1 MAANDS
7 YYIKKRMS
15 FSLKNANKPESLIR
29 VRSKVGSERFSFYLP
44 AECKILT
51 KHWDS
56 EEGRAIE
63 DVRRNPDLK
72 GNPRLQQILRNINI
86 EIDKTANALIGIL
99 EGAKLSGNELTIE
112 EVKIELSK
120 VLRGTKKSQ
129 ERLPF
134 KDFLSFID
142 FYATQCKEGRILNSN
157 GRTLADSSIRNYFS
171 TKSILEKYSKDR
183 KVKLLFENIDLEF
196 HADFVKFLNDSE
208 HNRGKY
214 ATSVVSKF
222 IKNIKLFM
230 GYAYKN
236 KYTLNDSFRQ
246 AEFKAY
252 SSSVDSIYL
261 TTEELESLL
270 RIELPKNEAE
280 ARDSFL
286 VSCWTSLR
294 YSDIS
299 NLNPNHIFLEEKVI
313 KITTQKTGA
322 RVTIPLNS
330 VVMGILAKYDN
341 RMPPVRCNQATNRMI
356 KQICQKAGINTRI
369 TVVKAS
375 GGVKSEA
382 VYEKWELVTTHTA
395 RRSFATNAYKMGIPT
410 LSIMKITGHKTESCF
425 MKYIRF
431 SADENAAE
439 LKNHIMFK

>member
-1 MAANDS
+1 MAISDS
-7 YYIKKRMS
+7 YYIKKRMT
-15 FSLKNANKPESLIR
+15 FSLKDPKNSESLIR
-29 VRSKVGSERFSFYLP
+29 VRSKVGNQRFSYYLP
-44 AECKILT
+44 ADCKILT
-51 KHWDS
+51 RHWDN
-56 EEGRAIE
+56 EQGRAIE

-86 EIDKTANALIGIL
+86 EIDKTANALISIL
-99 EGAKLSGNELTIE
+99 EGAKLSKQELAVE
-112 EVKIELSK
+112 DVKTELSK
-120 VLRGTKKSQ
+120 ILRGTKKSQ
-129 ERLPF
+129 EKLPF

-157 GRTLADSSIRNYFS
+157 GRNLADSSIRNYFS

-183 KVKLLFENIDLEF
+183 KIKLTFATIDMEF
-196 HADFVKFLNDSE
+196 HADFVKFLNDSQ
-208 HNRGKY
+208 HDRGKY

-246 AEFKAY
+246 SEFKAY

-261 TTEELESLL
+261 TMDELDSLYKL
-270 RIELPKNEAE
+270 ELSKNEAE
-280 ARDSFL
+280 ARDAFL
-286 VSCWTSLR
+286 VSCWTALR

-299 NLNPNHIFLEEKVI
+299 NLNTNHIFLEEKVI

-322 RVTIPLNS
+322 RVAIPINS
-330 VVMGILAKYDN
+330 VVMEILAKYN
-341 RMPPVRCNQATNRMI
+341 NNMPPVRCNQVTNRMI
-356 KQICQKAGINTRI
+356 KQICCKAGIDTKTTI
-369 TVVKAS
+369 VKTT
-375 GGVKSEA
+375 GGVKHEE

-395 RRSFATNAYKMGIPT
+395 RRSFATNAYKMGVPT
-410 LSIMKITGHKTESCF
+410 LAIMKITGHKTESCF